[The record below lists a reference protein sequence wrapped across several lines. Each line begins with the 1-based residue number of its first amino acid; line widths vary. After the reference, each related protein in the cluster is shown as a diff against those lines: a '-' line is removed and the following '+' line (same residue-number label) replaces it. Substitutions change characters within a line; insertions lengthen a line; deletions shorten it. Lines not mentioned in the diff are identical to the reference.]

1 MSLIIAYI
9 GKKGCVMASDK
20 RKIGYFGNKENL
32 EILENELYNAV
43 IRDDDEFLKR
53 AEELGISIK
62 ITDDANKISIV
73 ENTIRSEVST
83 KGTFKTKR
91 KRIYGTTNDY
101 QIVELLGSEVSS
113 RQAGKSGII
122 IFGNKFAKQKA
133 ETLINR
139 YWKSSQSLKYMGEIF
154 GNILEEISKKTP
166 SIGSQFDILVKSPN
180 FDEIKA
186 QKHLD
191 VTIDHDIKVLTK
203 FRQKLTEELIQQ
215 NLAIEMANKII
226 DKGEIG
232 KVVSI
237 EDNMIQV
244 ELNDKTQ
251 AMNGDWKQL
260 AAPGEKVLMFSTSD
274 DIKLGDKVII
284 DNEILCLKKNK
295 SPLSCDIILCSL

>member
-1 MSLIIAYI
+1 
-9 GKKGCVMASDK
+9 
-20 RKIGYFGNKENL
+20 
-32 EILENELYNAV
+32 
-43 IRDDDEFLKR
+43 
-53 AEELGISIK
+53 
-62 ITDDANKISIV
+62 
-73 ENTIRSEVST
+73 
-83 KGTFKTKR
+83 
-91 KRIYGTTNDY
+91 
-101 QIVELLGSEVSS
+101 
-113 RQAGKSGII
+113 
-122 IFGNKFAKQKA
+122 
-133 ETLINR
+133 
-139 YWKSSQSLKYMGEIF
+139 MGEIF

-180 FDEIKA
+180 FDEMKA